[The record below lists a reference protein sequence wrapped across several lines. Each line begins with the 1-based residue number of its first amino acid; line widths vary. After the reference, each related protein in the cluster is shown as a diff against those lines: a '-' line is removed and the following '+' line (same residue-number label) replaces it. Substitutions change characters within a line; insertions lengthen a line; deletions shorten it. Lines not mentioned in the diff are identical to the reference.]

1 MQCIGF
7 CCHILESLLHSDEAF
22 QQTLK
27 DVQECTKCE
36 LSPEP
41 KTLQCK
47 IEDLQE
53 DNDKGCAG
61 CQAHQQKLKRAYDSL
76 DKVEV
81 DLKAESSP

>member
-1 MQCIGF
+1 MAYVTDPNI
-7 CCHILESLLHSDEAF
+7 E
-22 QQTLK
+22 
-27 DVQECTKCE
+27 
-36 LSPEP
+36 
-41 KTLQCK
+41 TLQCK

-81 DLKAESSP
+81 DLKAAQEKVLSLTEKLASTSEELTALWTISQRIQLSS